1 MPFRAFMP
9 YKSSTAHMVRVCG
22 TNSVVSRANDVLA
35 ESTTCFTAIIK
46 TLHSTYYR
54 KYFTSIFVV
63 IIGME

>member
-1 MPFRAFMP
+1 MA
-9 YKSSTAHMVRVCG
+9 RVCG
-22 TNSVVSRANDVLA
+22 ANSVVSRANAVLA

-46 TLHSTYYR
+46 TRHSTYYR